1 MIEEYERS
9 LDELRRIVAS
19 TDAFFRKHQINPAIR
34 NKVDLATE
42 ELFVNL
48 VTYNTETDSKVQIEM
63 RPHKNGV
70 EISLTDRDV
79 ERFDPTAQAREVN
92 IDAPLEERDPGGLG
106 LYLVMKMVDSIH
118 YEYKNRQSKISF
130 KVSAT

>member
-1 MIEEYERS
+1 MKKEFARS
-9 LDELRRIVAS
+9 LDELKHIVAA
-19 TDAFFRKHQINPAIR
+19 TGEFFTQNGISPLLR

-48 VTYNTETDSKVQIEM
+48 VTYNTETQRKILIDM
-63 RPHKNGV
+63 RPKEDGV
-70 EISLTDRDV
+70 EISLTDFDV
-79 ERFDPTAQAREVN
+79 ERFDPTATAGKVDPE
-92 IDAPLEERDPGGLG
+92 APLEERDPGGLG

-130 KVSAT
+130 SVSGN

>member
-1 MIEEYERS
+1 MKQEFDRNLEE
-9 LDELRRIVAS
+9 LKKIVAS
-19 TDAFFRKHQINPAIR
+19 TDAFFAEHDIDPALR

-48 VTYNTETDSKVQIEM
+48 VTYNTETDSKVLLEM
-63 RPHKNGV
+63 QPLNDGV

-79 ERFDPTAQAREVN
+79 ERFDPTARVREVD

-130 KVSAT
+130 RVSAQ

>member
-1 MIEEYERS
+1 MKKEFDRS

-19 TDAFFRKHQINPAIR
+19 TDEFFAQHEIDPALR
-34 NKVDLATE
+34 QKVDLATE

-48 VTYNTETDSKVQIEM
+48 VTYNTETESKVLLAM
-63 RPHKNGV
+63 RPLEDGV
-70 EISLTDRDV
+70 EISLTDHDV
-79 ERFDPTAQAREVN
+79 ERFDPTAVARDVD

-118 YEYKNRQSKISF
+118 YEYKDRRSTVSFRIS
-130 KVSAT
+130 AN

>member
-1 MIEEYERS
+1 MKQEFERN
-9 LDELRRIVAS
+9 LDELRQIVAS
-19 TDAFFRKHQINPAIR
+19 TDAFFAEHDIDPTLR

-48 VTYNTETDSKVQIEM
+48 VTYNTETDSKVLVEM
-63 RPHKNGV
+63 RPHNNGV

-79 ERFDPTAQAREVN
+79 ERFDPTARVKEVDV
-92 IDAPLEERDPGGLG
+92 DAPLEERDPGGLG

-130 KVSAT
+130 RVSAK